1 MNDKNRW
8 ARFTLT
14 ITAALVL
21 TLIIIFVPVTA
32 GTAIQVNVPIS
43 PHGTAIDVVLPFGT
57 TSVYATGGLTITKA
71 VNPSPVNQGEL
82 LTYTLVVSNET
93 GLNLTDF
100 TVTDTVP
107 ANTTCVESP

>member
-1 MNDKNRW
+1 MNYKSHNLQYPDKNRW

-57 TSVYATGGLTITKA
+57 TSK
-71 VNPSPVNQGEL
+71 PVL
-82 LTYTLVVSNET
+82 I
-93 GLNLTDF
+93 
-100 TVTDTVP
+100 
-107 ANTTCVESP
+107 